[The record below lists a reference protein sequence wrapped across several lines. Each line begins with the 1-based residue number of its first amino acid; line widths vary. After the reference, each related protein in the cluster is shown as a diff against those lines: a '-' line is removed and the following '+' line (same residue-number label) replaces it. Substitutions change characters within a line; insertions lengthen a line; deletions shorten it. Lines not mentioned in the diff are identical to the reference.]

1 VNLVL
6 VPVVVRDS
14 QGHAVGTLKQDD
26 FTLFDKGKP
35 QIITR
40 FSVEKPAAP
49 FIPAVV
55 ASALDEK
62 GNETTAGA
70 RPPAPVPD
78 RFIAYVFD
86 DIHLNARDLVTA
98 RAAADRHLSESL
110 GPGSRAAVY
119 TTSGQVILDFTDDRD
134 KLREILN
141 HIQPLATLQEASD
154 CLDINYYWADA
165 IINKNDP
172 QALGAAIDEV
182 MACRGYS
189 AQQRDIAESEAH
201 ATSMSTISLGERESR
216 LDLSV
221 LKDVIRRLSAT
232 PGSRN
237 VILVSPG
244 FFLTAE
250 MRQEEAEL
258 MDRAIRANVTLYA
271 LDVRGVYAIIP
282 GGDASERGP
291 ASISASNLM
300 MLMKQNAMSADSD
313 VMEELAAAT
322 GGQFFHNDNGLF
334 EGFRQ
339 LVTQP
344 EYLYILGFSPQNLKL
359 DGTRHGLKVALK
371 NPKGFELQA
380 RNAYYAPLHAV
391 NSEEQAKEEIQ
402 EAVFSRDE
410 IQELPVDLSLQYAR
424 AGDTAV
430 KLNVLA
436 KINLKQLRFRKA
448 EDRNLN
454 TLTVVASVF
463 DRNGN
468 FVTGIQRIVELRL
481 RDQTLDS
488 LTSGI
493 TVKTTLDITPGSFLV
508 RLVVRDS
515 EGQTMSARN
524 GVVEIPF

>member
-1 VNLVL
+1 ML

-14 QGHAVGTLKQDD
+14 QGRAIGSLKQDD
-26 FTLFDKGKP
+26 FQLFDKGKP

-49 FIPAVV
+49 FIPEVV
-55 ASALDEK
+55 ATALDEK
-62 GNETTAGA
+62 GNETTAGV
-70 RPPAPVPD
+70 RPPAAVPD

-86 DIHLNARDLVTA
+86 DIHLNAADLVTA
-98 RAAADRHLSESL
+98 RAAAGRHLSESL
-110 GPGSRAAVY
+110 GPGSRAAIF
-119 TTSGQVILDFTDDRD
+119 TTSGQVRIDFTDDRD
-134 KLREILN
+134 QLRETLN
-141 HIQPLATLQEASD
+141 RIQPQATVREATD
-154 CLDINYYWADA
+154 CLDINFYWADA
-165 IINKNDP
+165 IINKADD
-172 QALGAAIDEV
+172 QASRAATDEV

-189 AQQRDIAESEAH
+189 ADQRALGEAEAH
-201 ATSMSTISLGERESR
+201 ATSMSVLSRGERESR

-221 LKDVIRRLSAT
+221 LTDVVRRLSAT

-237 VILVSPG
+237 VILASPG
-244 FFLTAE
+244 FFLTPE

-258 MDRAIRANVTLYA
+258 MDRAIRANVTLNS
-271 LDVRGVYAIIP
+271 LDVRGVYTLIP
-282 GGDASERGP
+282 GGDASERGR
-291 ASISASNLM
+291 ASVSASNLM

-313 VMEELAAAT
+313 VMAELADST

-344 EYLYILGFSPQNLKL
+344 EYIYILGFSPQNLKL
-359 DGTRHGLKVALK
+359 DGARHNLKVALK

-380 RNAYYAPLHAV
+380 RNAYYAPNHAA
-391 NSEEQAKEEIQ
+391 NSEEQAKQEIQ

-410 IQELPVDLSLQYAR
+410 IQELPVDLNLQYAR

-436 KINLKQLRFRKA
+436 KIHLKLLHFRKA
-448 EDRNLN
+448 DDRNLD
-454 TLTVVASVF
+454 TLTVVSSVF

-468 FVTGIQRIVELRL
+468 FVAGIQRIVELRL
-481 RDQTLDS
+481 RDETLDS
-488 LTSGI
+488 LNSGI
-493 TVKTTLDITPGSFLV
+493 TVKTTLDITPGSYLV